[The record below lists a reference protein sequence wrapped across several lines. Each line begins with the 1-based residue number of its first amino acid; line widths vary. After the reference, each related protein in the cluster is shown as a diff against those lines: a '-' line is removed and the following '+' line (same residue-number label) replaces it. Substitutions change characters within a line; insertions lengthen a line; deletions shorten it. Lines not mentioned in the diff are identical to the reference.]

1 MNCAFKEKI
10 KNLTLNTQIMK
21 NRNDEYEALKKKAL
35 EQFKTGQPLMGKDG
49 AFAPLLKQFLEAS
62 LESEMDEHLNEI
74 ERTKGNR
81 RNGTSKKLL
90 KTSEGSFELE
100 TPRDRESTF
109 EPEIVRKRETVLA
122 DNLEKKIIGM
132 YGLGMSLRDISGHI
146 KEMYDTD
153 ISAATL
159 SAITDRVIPMV
170 KEWQSRPLE
179 EVYCIVWMDA
189 MHYKVKDE
197 GKVTSRAVYN
207 ILGIT
212 TEGKKELLGMYVSES
227 EGANFW
233 LSVLTDLQHR
243 GVQDILIACIDNLK
257 GFSEAIN
264 SIYPKT
270 EVQSCIVHQIRNSLK
285 YVASKNQKEF
295 MRDLKEVYKATSRE
309 VAEENLKALDEKWG
323 KKYPVVIASW
333 QNNWHKLSTFF
344 KYTESIRKL
353 IYTTNAIEGFHR
365 QVRKVTKNKTAFT
378 SDMALLKLIYLAQRN
393 ISKKWTQP
401 LQNWSLA
408 ISQLS
413 IIFGNRLKLAF
424 LE

>member
-1 MNCAFKEKI
+1 
-10 KNLTLNTQIMK
+10 MK
-21 NRNDEYEALKKKAL
+21 NRNEEYEALKKKAL

-285 YVASKNQKEF
+285 YIASKNQKEF

-309 VAEENLKALDEKWG
+309 LAEENLKALDEKWG

-413 IIFGNRLKLAF
+413 IIFGSRLKLAF

>member
-1 MNCAFKEKI
+1 
-10 KNLTLNTQIMK
+10 MK
-21 NRNDEYEALKKKAL
+21 NKNEEYEALKKKAL
-35 EQFKTGQPLMGKDG
+35 EQFRTGQPLLGKDG
-49 AFAPLLKQFLEAS
+49 AFAPLLKQFLESA
-62 LESEMDEHLNEI
+62 LEAEMEEHLDESE
-74 ERTKGNR
+74 RFKGNR

-90 KTSEGSFELE
+90 KSSEGSFELE
-100 TPRDRESTF
+100 TPRDRESSF
-109 EPEIVRKRETVLA
+109 EPDIVKKRETILA

-159 SAITDRVIPMV
+159 SSITDRIIPQV
-170 KEWQSRPLE
+170 KEWQSRPLD

-189 MHYKVKDE
+189 MHYKVRDG
-197 GKVTSRAVYN
+197 GKVENRAVYN
-207 ILGIT
+207 ILGIN
-212 TEGKKELLGMYVSES
+212 TEGHKELLGMYVSEN

-233 LSVLTDLQHR
+233 LSVLTDLQNR
-243 GVQDILIACIDNLK
+243 GVKDILIACIDNLN

-264 SIYPKT
+264 SVYPKT

-295 MRDLKEVYKATSRE
+295 MVDLKEVYQAPSKDF
-309 VAEENLKALDEKWG
+309 AEEKLKALSEKWE
-323 KKYPVVIASW
+323 KKYPVVINSW
-333 QNNWHKLSTFF
+333 NNNWHKLSTYF
-344 KYTESIRKL
+344 KYTEAIRRI

-378 SDMALLKLIYLAQRN
+378 TDMALLKLIYLAQRN
-393 ISKKWTQP
+393 ISKKWTSP
-401 LQNWSLA
+401 LQNWSLT

-413 IIFGNRLKLAF
+413 IIFGQRLKLKI

>member
-1 MNCAFKEKI
+1 
-10 KNLTLNTQIMK
+10 MK
-21 NRNDEYEALKKKAL
+21 KMNDEYESLKKKAL
-35 EQFKTGQPLMGKDG
+35 EQFKSGEPLLGKNG
-49 AFAPLLKQFLEAS
+49 AFSPLLKQFLESA
-62 LESEMDEHLNEI
+62 LEGEMEEHLDDDS
-74 ERTKGNR
+74 RASGNR
-81 RNGTSKKLL
+81 RNGTSKKLV
-90 KTSEGSFELE
+90 KSSDGSFELE
-100 TPRDRESTF
+100 TPRDRDSSF
-109 EPEIVRKRETVLA
+109 EPEIVKKRETILA

-159 SAITDRVIPMV
+159 SAITDRIIPQI
-170 KEWQSRPLE
+170 KEWQTRALE
-179 EVYCIVWMDA
+179 QVYCIVWMDA
-189 MHYKVKDE
+189 MHYKVKEE
-197 GKVTSRAVYN
+197 GKVISRAVYN

-212 TEGKKELLGMYVSES
+212 SEGKKELLGMYVSES

-243 GVQDILIACIDNLK
+243 GVEDILIACIDNLK
-257 GFSEAIN
+257 GFSEAII

-295 MRDLKEVYKATSRE
+295 MVDLKEVYKASSLE
-309 VAEENLKALDEKWG
+309 LAEENLNRLEEKWD
-323 KKYPVVIASW
+323 KKYPLVIKSW
-333 QNNWHKLSTFF
+333 RNNWHKLSTYF
-344 KYTESIRKL
+344 KYTEQIRTL

-401 LQNWSLA
+401 LHNWSLTV
-408 ISQLS
+408 SQLS
-413 IIFGNRLKLAF
+413 IIFGDRLKLN
-424 LE
+424 L